1 MKSQFTP
8 PTSLKLLVDVLID
21 SIQLETTQRYTSFLR
36 RLEAVL
42 EENGGKT
49 FIKNIACLIFL

>member
-21 SIQLETTQRYTSFLR
+21 SIQLETTQRYKSILR

-49 FIKNIACLIFL
+49 FIKNIAY